1 MERSA
6 REEYKTWKKGYYH
19 MSLERLEG
27 RRVFNSQ
34 EDYRMG
40 MNSMALAKWKFAVE
54 IYAFELMPNHLHC
67 ILSGTG
73 RECVR
78 LFSFIKRRFS
88 DQLVKSGFPP
98 LPDNYGFKLIPIED
112 EKAFLNELLYA
123 ARNPYEKDDCVPGG
137 NPWGTGYLYFN
148 GLAHHICGEKVGE
161 LAKAKVSELIGSR
174 ENLPPDWEIHP
185 TLGILPRCYVK
196 TEKAIRLFSSAKS
209 FLTRLVK
216 EYETLV
222 KTARTHDEQLEFS
235 AEEVQDIVDT
245 ELRNTYPG
253 RLLKTLS
260 QEEKCVTAVR
270 LNSKMGLTPKQLA
283 QALYI
288 SELAISQAIRSKDYG
303 RRI

>member
-1 MERSA
+1 
-6 REEYKTWKKGYYH
+6 

-78 LFSFIKRRFS
+78 LFSFTKRRFS

-123 ARNPYEKDDCVPGG
+123 TRNPYEKDDCVPGG

-161 LAKAKVSELIGSR
+161 LAKAKVSELVGSR
-174 ENLPPDWEIHP
+174 ENLPPD
-185 TLGILPRCYVK
+185 
-196 TEKAIRLFSSAKS
+196 
-209 FLTRLVK
+209 
-216 EYETLV
+216 
-222 KTARTHDEQLEFS
+222 TARTHDEQLEFS